1 MRSLPCLWLSG
12 ILHARISCGR
22 VNVAI
27 SSINRIFHLPLKA
40 SVACWAPQVCAPEEA
55 ASSGRSLLPQGQ
67 AACSGCPP
75 GCVPDQVT

>member
-12 ILHARISCGR
+12 ILHARISCGGKC
-22 VNVAI
+22 
-27 SSINRIFHLPLKA
+27 SYKQHKQDFHLPLKA